1 MPVPSLRRIRRLI
14 LIFRIF
20 LTPPIFWDG
29 MRLFMKMDFKTILPV
44 QYGVN
49 ILEWNPGS
57 EDRLDKKEGDTG
69 SAQNVYCY
77 QADPVIC
84 STDSAGNQIT
94 FFAYEW
100 VNPRFGKK
108 IKEVNICG
116 SVNYQATQTDYG
128 KPEYNPMKSN
138 AILLAGL
145 TKVKKTMPFIP
156 KARVKQDKNR
166 IH

>member
-1 MPVPSLRRIRRLI
+1 MGWYEIVYEDG
-14 LIFRIF
+14 FR
-20 LTPPIFWDG
+20 
-29 MRLFMKMDFKTILPV
+29 TIVPV

-57 EDRLDKKEGDTG
+57 EDRFDKKEGDTG

-84 STDSAGNQIT
+84 STGSAGNQIT
-94 FFAYEW
+94 FYAYEW
-100 VNPRFGKK
+100 VNPRFGKV

-116 SVNYQATQTDYG
+116 SVNYQATQTNYG
-128 KPEYNPMKSN
+128 KPEFAPMKSN

-156 KARVKQDKNR
+156 KAGSNK
-166 IH
+166 